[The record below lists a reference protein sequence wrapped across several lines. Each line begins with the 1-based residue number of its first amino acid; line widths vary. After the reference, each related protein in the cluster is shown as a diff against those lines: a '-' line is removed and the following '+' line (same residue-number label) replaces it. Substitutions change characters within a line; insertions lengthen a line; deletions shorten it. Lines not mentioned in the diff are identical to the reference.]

1 MVNAFYPETLK
12 DALKVRK
19 ETAGKS
25 LIICGGSDVMVV
37 HKRAENVIFI
47 NQIKELQ
54 QVTFENG
61 ALSIGAGAVYSNLLK
76 NESIPSILKDAV
88 SQIASPAIRNV
99 GTVAGNICNA
109 SPAGDTL
116 PVLYALNAKVIV
128 ASLNDENEIC
138 KKEVPVQDFIL
149 GIRKIA
155 LKDDEIVCA
164 INIEEKE
171 YKNYSAYYQK
181 VGARQSEAISKA
193 SFAALGKVLATDDGK
208 KIEDVKFA
216 FGSVGITVVRLAE
229 YESEI
234 KGLEISDF
242 KQKKNELVEKIMSR
256 VNPIDDQRSTAEYRK
271 RVCQNLLEDFFDG
284 LCDFEKEA
292 S

>member
-1 MVNAFYPETLK
+1 MVNAFYPKTLK

-19 ETAGKS
+19 ETASKS
-25 LIICGGSDVMVV
+25 LIICGGSDVMVI

-54 QVTFENG
+54 KVSFEDG
-61 ALSIGAGAVYSNLLK
+61 VLSIGAGVVYSNLLK
-76 NESIPSILKDAV
+76 NESIPSILKAAI
-88 SQIASPAIRNV
+88 SLIASPAIRNV

-116 PVLYALNAKVIV
+116 PVLYALNAKVLV

-138 KKEVPVQDFIL
+138 KKEIPVQDFIL

-171 YKNYSAYYQK
+171 YKDYSVYYQK

-193 SFAALGKVLATDDGK
+193 SFAALGKVLSADDGK

-229 YESEI
+229 YEDEI
-234 KGLEISDF
+234 KGLTVSDF
-242 KQKKNELVEKIMSR
+242 KQKKNELVVKIMSR

-271 RVCQNLLEDFFDG
+271 TVCRNLLEDFFDG